1 MVDHGQHPAEAGEA
15 EQAGGGASPP
25 LGEVADL
32 RRQVAAYVA
41 AGADESVQRVIS
53 AVHRVSRRLNQ
64 WYDQQLADL
73 DVSGGEWTVLS
84 EIARAAG
91 EPADSDPAGVPGPCG
106 AVVDDPSAGPDGR
119 PGPGRPERVITAVHR
134 VSRRLNQWYDQQLAD
149 LDVSGGEWTVLSEIA
164 RAEGNK
170 MTPTQLATAA
180 HVAPSSMTHRLDR
193 MVERDL
199 VDRTTD
205 PTNRTRVLVGLTEPG
220 WQLYATTIRESNM
233 VETDLMRGL
242 TGRQVDELAYLLEK
256 LLAGLDDSPL
266 EPVRGPLLRE
276 PVSRERRT
284 PPAGGA
290 AAG

>member
-1 MVDHGQHPAEAGEA
+1 MVEQAEEPEEAQRAEATEESVA
-15 EQAGGGASPP
+15 TPR
-25 LGEVADL
+25 GEVADL
-32 RRQVAAYVA
+32 RRLVAAYVA
-41 AGADESVQRVIS
+41 AGADESVQ
-53 AVHRVSRRLNQ
+53 
-64 WYDQQLADL
+64 
-73 DVSGGEWTVLS
+73 
-84 EIARAAG
+84 
-91 EPADSDPAGVPGPCG
+91 
-106 AVVDDPSAGPDGR
+106 
-119 PGPGRPERVITAVHR
+119 RVITAVHR

-284 PPAGGA
+284 PPAGGG